1 MGETADMKTREPVVI
16 TLGGKAELIEKAVV
30 LLLFCLLVAG
40 VFYILRPFLV
50 GLLFGCIL
58 AVSAWPV
65 RTWLVKRGLS
75 AMAASIL
82 MLATLLLFVLLP
94 VSFAAPGLVGEVKAL
109 SERGAAWLM
118 SSPELPDLI
127 TGLPIIGDT
136 MREKWTALLSGT
148 PEARQMMASYAQPLG
163 KFFTAAAVGLAES
176 IMQLAVSL
184 IVATTFWARGGGITV
199 TLRDSLERL
208 GGQSL
213 ARMIDVTGGAIKG
226 VFYGVVGTAAVQGV
240 LMAAGLFL
248 AGVPAAAPLGFVTL
262 LLAVSQFGSLL
273 INLVW
278 AGAAWWLY
286 TTSGTGLAFW
296 FIIVWGVGVTF
307 MDNLLKPYLI
317 GSSIDM
323 PIMLVILGVF
333 GGFISLGFLGL
344 FIGPA
349 LLAIAY
355 ALLASWRAQP

>member
-1 MGETADMKTREPVVI
+1 
-16 TLGGKAELIEKAVV
+16 
-30 LLLFCLLVAG
+30 
-40 VFYILRPFLV
+40 
-50 GLLFGCIL
+50 
-58 AVSAWPV
+58 
-65 RTWLVKRGLS
+65 
-75 AMAASIL
+75 
-82 MLATLLLFVLLP
+82 
-94 VSFAAPGLVGEVKAL
+94 
-109 SERGAAWLM
+109 M
-118 SSPELPDLI
+118 SSPELPAFI
-127 TGLPIIGDT
+127 TGLPIIGET
-136 MREKWTALLSGT
+136 IREKWAALLSGT
-148 PEARQMMASYAQPLG
+148 PEAREMISSYAQPLG

-176 IMQLAVSL
+176 ILQLAVSL
-184 IVATTFWARGGGITV
+184 IVATTFWARGGGIAV
-199 TLRDSLERL
+199 TLRDILDRL

-213 ARMIDVTGGAIKG
+213 ASMIDVTGGAIKG

-240 LMAAGLFL
+240 LMAVGLFL

-286 TTSGTGLAFW
+286 STSGTGLAFW
-296 FIIVWGVGVTF
+296 FIIVWGIGVTF
-307 MDNLLKPYLI
+307 MDNLMKPWLI

>member
-1 MGETADMKTREPVVI
+1 MKNPDPLLMPT
-16 TLGGKAELIEKAVV
+16 GGKAELIEKSVV
-30 LLLFCLLVAG
+30 LLLFCLLLAG
-40 VFYILRPFLV
+40 VFFILRPFIV

-65 RTWLVKRGLS
+65 RSWLIKRGLS
-75 AMAASIL
+75 ATASSVL
-82 MLATLLLFVLLP
+82 MLSTLLLFVLLP
-94 VSFAAPGLVGEVKAL
+94 VSFAAPGLVGEVRDL
-109 SERGAAWLM
+109 SERGAAWIM
-118 SSPELPDLI
+118 SSPDLPSVI
-127 TGLPIIGDT
+127 TGLPVIGEQIA
-136 MREKWTALLSGT
+136 EKWRTIVSGS
-148 PEARQMMASYAQPLG
+148 PEAKKIIASYAQPLG

-184 IVATTFWARGGGITV
+184 IVATTFWARGGGIASV
-199 TLRDSLERL
+199 LRDSLDRL
-208 GGQSL
+208 GGGGL
-213 ARMIDVTGGAIKG
+213 ARMVDVAGGAIKG

-240 LMAAGLFL
+240 LMAVGLL
-248 AGVPAAAPLGFVTL
+248 IAGVPAAAPLGFVTL
-262 LLAVSQFGSLL
+262 LLAVSQFGSLF

-286 TTSGTGLAFW
+286 TTSGSGLAFW
-296 FIIVWGVGVTF
+296 FIIIWGVGVTF
-307 MDNLLKPYLI
+307 MDNLLKPWLI

-355 ALLASWRAQP
+355 ALLASWRGHKPSPAR

>member
-1 MGETADMKTREPVVI
+1 
-16 TLGGKAELIEKAVV
+16 
-30 LLLFCLLVAG
+30 
-40 VFYILRPFLV
+40 
-50 GLLFGCIL
+50 
-58 AVSAWPV
+58 
-65 RTWLVKRGLS
+65 
-75 AMAASIL
+75 
-82 MLATLLLFVLLP
+82 
-94 VSFAAPGLVGEVKAL
+94 
-109 SERGAAWLM
+109 M
-118 SSPELPDLI
+118 SSPELPALI
-127 TGLPIIGDT
+127 TGLPIIGET
-136 MREKWTALLSGT
+136 IREKWTALLSGT
-148 PEARQMMASYAQPLG
+148 PEARQMIASYAQPLG
-163 KFFTAAAVGLAES
+163 KFVTAAAVGLAES
-176 IMQLAVSL
+176 ILQLAVSL
-184 IVATTFWARGGGITV
+184 IVATTFWARGGGITLA
-199 TLRDSLERL
+199 LRDSLDRL

-240 LMAAGLFL
+240 LMAVGLFL

-286 TTSGTGLAFW
+286 STSGTGLAFW
-296 FIIVWGVGVTF
+296 FIIVWGIGVTF
-307 MDNLLKPYLI
+307 IDNLLKPWLI

-355 ALLASWRAQP
+355 ALLASWRAQQ